1 MLTAVVYIATHLS
14 KAQWDKINNRI
25 NNFLDYAATHPDA
38 KVTYPK
44 SDMHL
49 WVHIYAFYLT
59 GPKEKSRAGGYHYF
73 SNKPKFPIQ
82 SEYPPLK
89 YSHPVLVLSKVIGAI
104 ITSTQEYETVGNYI
118 NSKDSLPIRLTAI
131 EMGHP
136 RGLTPLQFNN
146 KCAHV
151 ILTRLLKQKRYKGMD
166 MRFYWLCDRS
176 IE

>member
-1 MLTAVVYIATHLS
+1 MLTAIGSIFTHLS
-14 KAQWDKINNRI
+14 TYQWYNINNRI
-25 NNFLDYAATHPDA
+25 NHFFDYVA
-38 KVTYPK
+38 TYPGSK
-44 SDMHL
+44 ITYQKINMHI
-49 WVHIYAFYLT
+49 WVHIDTSYLAE
-59 GPKEKSRAGGYHYF
+59 PKARSRAGGYHYF
-73 SNKPKFPIQ
+73 SNKTKLTSQFDDPLPKHN
-82 SEYPPLK
+82 
-89 YSHPVLVLSKVIGAI
+89 HPVLVLSKVIGAI
-104 ITSTQEYETVGNYI
+104 ITSTQEYKTVGDYI
-118 NSKDSLPIRLTAI
+118 NSKESLPIRLMAI